1 VSSARKLR
9 LRLEVA
15 TPLHVWDGE
24 PRVWGIDL
32 VSIGNEAC
40 LLDLEKADFAKL
52 GAVPTS
58 AEGFERS
65 ARRWVE
71 TGAVA
76 CARRIPMRAALRS
89 GEEVKLLPPQLVPA
103 STLKGYIRTALL
115 HKLIVEVASSQGAQA
130 AAALLA
136 NRVNLH
142 ADPKRVGAALELEL
156 LARPRLRKQ
165 GGYAD
170 ALQQLVV
177 AEPRVVRA
185 SSSLSRASVVDLGGS
200 VVAELAM
207 EVLEPGSALEYE
219 LTVLAPPPANLIRVA
234 GDSAKML
241 SQVLQLYASLTPQ
254 RLLDALAEFGRVLL
268 EHELDKVR
276 RFSKALAE
284 KGFDLS
290 AYAEA
295 LERLVSDRCLPAR
308 LGFATGHVAKTV
320 AVVMQRFAPDLYRDL
335 CQVMTAHTGRLWDDT
350 TLKLVNFGG
359 RWFGLGWVKL
369 CAE

>member
-9 LRLEVA
+9 LKLEVA

-32 VSIGNEAC
+32 VPIGNEAC
-40 LLDLEKADFAKL
+40 LLNLEKADVSKL
-52 GAVPTS
+52 GTIPTS
-58 AEGFERS
+58 VEGFERS

-71 TGAVA
+71 TGTVG
-76 CARRIPMRAALRS
+76 CSKRIPTRAVLRS

-136 NRVNLH
+136 NRVNLR

-156 LARPRLRKQ
+156 LARPRLPKQ

-170 ALQQLVV
+170 SLQQLVV

-185 SSSLSRASVVDLGGS
+185 SSSLSRASVMDLGGS
-200 VVAELAM
+200 VVAEFAL

-219 LTVLAPPPANLIRVA
+219 LTVLAPPPASSIRVA
-234 GDSAKML
+234 GDSVQIL
-241 SQVLQLYASLTPQ
+241 GQVLQLYASLTPQ
-254 RLLDALAEFGRVLL
+254 LVLDALAEFGRALL
-268 EHELDKVR
+268 EHELDKVK
-276 RFSKALAE
+276 RFSRALAE
-284 KGFDLS
+284 KGFDLT
-290 AYAEA
+290 AYAEV
-295 LERLVSDRCLPAR
+295 LERLVSDQCLPAR

-320 AVVMQRFAPDLYRDL
+320 AVALQKFAPNLYRDL
-335 CQVMTAHTGRLWDDT
+335 SQAMTAHAGRLWDDT

-359 RWFGLGWVKL
+359 KWFGLGWVKL

>member
-32 VSIGNEAC
+32 VPIGNEAC
-40 LLDLEKADFAKL
+40 LLDLEKADIAKL

-71 TGAVA
+71 TGAVG
-76 CARRIPMRAALRS
+76 CARRIPMRATLRS

-130 AAALLA
+130 AAALLT

-142 ADPKRVGAALELEL
+142 TDPKRVGAALELEL
-156 LARPRLRKQ
+156 LARPRLPKQ

-177 AEPRVVRA
+177 AEPRVVKA
-185 SSSLSRASVVDLGGS
+185 SSSLSRASVVDLGG
-200 VVAELAM
+200 VVAEFAM

-219 LTVLAPPPANLIRVA
+219 LTVLAPPPATSIRVA
-234 GDSAKML
+234 GDNAKML

-254 RLLDALAEFGRVLL
+254 RLLDALAEFGRALL

-295 LERLVSDRCLPAR
+295 LERLASERCTPAR

-320 AVVMQRFAPDLYRDL
+320 AIVTQRFAPDLYRDL
-335 CQVMTAHTGRLWDDT
+335 CQVMTAHAGRLWDDT
-350 TLKLVNFGG
+350 TLKLANFGG
-359 RWFGLGWVKL
+359 RWLGLGWVKL